1 MDDFAIAPDL
11 PNTYGMV
18 DPRGANAIA
27 PRKRPRSSM
36 TPTIVEKDG
45 ALFMVTGSPGGPRI
59 ISTTLL
65 SLVNVIDYG
74 MDASEAVSAPRFHH
88 QWEPNV
94 LYLERAIPHDVV
106 QGLRERGHD
115 VRVEQRDWSAAEAI
129 VFHNGV
135 FWGGSDPRRD
145 GLAAGY

>member
-1 MDDFAIAPDL
+1 
-11 PNTYGMV
+11 
-18 DPRGANAIA
+18 
-27 PRKRPRSSM
+27 M
-36 TPTIVEKDG
+36 TPTILEKDG

-65 SLVNVIDYG
+65 SVVNVIDYG
-74 MDASEAVSAPRFHH
+74 MDPAEAVSAPRFHH

-94 LYLERAIPHDVV
+94 LYLERAIPRDVV
-106 QGLRERGHD
+106 QALRERGHD
-115 VRVEQRDWSAAEAI
+115 VRVEEHDWSAAEAI
-129 VFHNGV
+129 VFRNGV